1 MIKINVCESFA
12 NWIKIEFDEQ
22 NVSETW
28 PNNSQIELKLNLMNK
43 ISKTWPN
50 NSQIKL
56 NLMIKINVSKSFAN
70 WIKIEFDDKQNVSET
85 WPNNSQI
92 QPKHAQTQYQ
102 HKFRQKF
109 VPKLG
114 IFQQCLLII
123 CTYRAAFA
131 VNDFNNTLVNRWN
144 RIPIDFLV
152 FILLSCV

>member
-1 MIKINVCESFA
+1 MMNKMLAKNNSQIKLNLMIKINVSESFA

-28 PNNSQIELKLNLMNK
+28 PNNSQIELD
-43 ISKTWPN
+43 
-50 NSQIKL
+50 
-56 NLMIKINVSKSFAN
+56 
-70 WIKIEFDDKQNVSET
+70 EQNVSET

-92 QPKHAQTQYQ
+92 EQPKHAQTQYQ